1 MSQYSLKDK
10 AIDSY
15 DLKKSKLLTSF
26 ESHVQIKNFG
36 ENLQPKYSRRRKTI
50 FLADTAKSRQMCK
63 ILGYLP
69 KIVRYRI
76 AIGWNERYLRYAS
89 GRDGI
94 HFIKGIS
101 GKEVK
106 T

>member
-26 ESHVQIKNFG
+26 ECHVQIKNFG
-36 ENLQPKYSRRRKTI
+36 ENLQPKYSRLRKTI
-50 FLADTAKSRQMCK
+50 FLADTAKYREMWK

-76 AIGWNERYLRYAS
+76 AVGWNERYLRYAS
-89 GRDGI
+89 GRGSI
-94 HFIKGIS
+94 HFTKMIQL
-101 GKEVK
+101 
-106 T
+106 